1 MERHEGGNPS
11 KPALIADPFGENF
24 GLAEVVEDS
33 RELSEGSE
41 RTAKVQ
47 PEIDTLLDGLATLG
61 EMREGSE
68 RLFEPRDRFP
78 VGRACGSLRPGLTA
92 VGDGLVPYLSLEGMV
107 GEAID
112 LLGQPVGV
120 QLFDR
125 LHDPSV
131 EGPPSVLED
140 ARVADLVAQGVLE
153 RTLQLGYESRL
164 VQQLASLEPNG
175 TIPERLFG
183 QDSDCSESGEQHVL
197 ADGRRRLQNG
207 LVLSGKP
214 ADARCEHRLDG
225 GRHADLPRRPRSA
238 IRPPIPG

>member
-1 MERHEGGNPS
+1 MERHEGRNPS

-24 GLAEVVEDS
+24 SLAEVVEDS

-41 RTAKVQ
+41 RTAKVE

-68 RLFEPRDRFP
+68 RMFEPRDRFP

-92 VGDGLVPYLSLEGMV
+92 VGDGLFPYLSLEGMV

-120 QLFDR
+120 ELFDR

-140 ARVADLVAQGVLE
+140 TRVADLVAQGMLE
-153 RTLQLGYESRL
+153 RVLRLGDESRL
-164 VQQLASLEPNG
+164 VQELASLKPHEAVAERFLRQVRHR
-175 TIPERLFG
+175 PE
-183 QDSDCSESGEQHVL
+183 DSERHIL
-197 ADGRRRLQNG
+197 AD
-207 LVLSGKP
+207 
-214 ADARCEHRLDG
+214 DD
-225 GRHADLPRRPRSA
+225 
-238 IRPPIPG
+238 

>member
-1 MERHEGGNPS
+1 MERHEGRNPS

-24 GLAEVVEDS
+24 SLAEVVEDS

-41 RTAKVQ
+41 RTAKVE
-47 PEIDTLLDGLATLG
+47 PEIDTLLDGLATRG

-68 RLFEPRDRFP
+68 RMFEPRDRFP
-78 VGRACGSLRPGLTA
+78 VGRACGSLPPGLTA
-92 VGDGLVPYLSLEGMV
+92 VGDGLFPYLSLEGMV

-140 ARVADLVAQGVLE
+140 ACVADLVAQGVLE
-153 RTLQLGYESRL
+153 RTLQLGDESRL
-164 VQQLASLEPNG
+164 VQKLASLEPHE
-175 TIPERLFG
+175 TSAERLFR
-183 QDSDCSESGEQHVL
+183 QVSHCSEQGERHVL
-197 ADGRRRLQNG
+197 ADGRRRLQKC
-207 LVLSGKP
+207 LVLSGNP
-214 ADARCEHRLDG
+214 ADARCEHSL
-225 GRHADLPRRPRSA
+225 
-238 IRPPIPG
+238 